1 MKTLTG
7 LVLALAFCAVPA
19 LSGDECL
26 SGNDCS
32 NCCPLAKQANA
43 RLATGME
50 AVAVSKTIRNDFIAT
65 VLRNVEGI

>member
-1 MKTLTG
+1 MKKLTG

-19 LSGDECL
+19 LSGDSCV

-32 NCCPLAKQANA
+32 NCCPLAKQANE
-43 RLATGME
+43 RLATGTE
-50 AVAVSKTIRNDFIAT
+50 AIAVSKTIRRDLVAA